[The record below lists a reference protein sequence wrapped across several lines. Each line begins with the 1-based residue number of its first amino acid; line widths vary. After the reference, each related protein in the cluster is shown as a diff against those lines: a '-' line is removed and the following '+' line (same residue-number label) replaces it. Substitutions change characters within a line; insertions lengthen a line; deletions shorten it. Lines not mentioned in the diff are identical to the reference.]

1 MLLFLQ
7 DLTGD
12 SFDIPENFDKLW
24 IDNCCDFKTVPA
36 HIVELNVKNC
46 ASFETVP
53 DTVEYL
59 TVHNC
64 PLLEITEKIKN
75 KITAMNNIRA
85 EKFKT
90 KINTTPAVK
99 FIETIFTN

>member
-1 MLLFLQ
+1 MLLLLQ

-12 SFDIPENFDKLW
+12 SFDIPPKFDRLW

-36 HIVELNVKNC
+36 HIIELNVRNC
-46 ASFETVP
+46 ASFNKVP
-53 DTVEYL
+53 K
-59 TVHNC
+59 TVHFLALYNC
-64 PLLEITEKIKN
+64 PLVVLTKKIKN
-75 KITAMNNIRA
+75 QITAMNNIRA

-90 KINTTPAVK
+90 KINTTPSVK